1 MNRLFAEF
9 EIFCHITETKP
20 HIVYVPML
28 WLVFCGVLVFF
39 VSGLSLEPSHMFY
52 DFVQHRLAK
61 SRSKIIMM
69 GFLGYF
75 ALTWTL
81 YQKQRKRL
89 FW

>member
-1 MNRLFAEF
+1 MNRLLAEF

-28 WLVFCGVLVFF
+28 WLVFCGVLAFF

-52 DFVQHRLAK
+52 DFVQYKLQK
-61 SRSKIIMM
+61 SQSKIIVM
-69 GFLGYF
+69 GVVGYF
-75 ALTWTL
+75 MFTWAL

-89 FW
+89 F